1 MDGIRYG
8 SVLPLIPALCFAPKA
23 ACSCFSTF
31 SIFSWSLLVAGLAVS
46 VDMMLNCSVRNSTLD
61 TRFSSWVVLVSQACW
76 VLAVKVSYGWD
87 GVDRVALWV
96 DASARLALSSVLV
109 ILSTRSSMIFSR

>member
-31 SIFSWSLLVAGLAVS
+31 SIFSWSLLVSGLAVY

-61 TRFSSWVVLVSQACW
+61 IRFSSWVVFVSQACW
-76 VLAVKVSYGWD
+76 VLAVKVSCGWD
-87 GVDRVALWV
+87 EVDRVALWV

>member
-23 ACSCFSTF
+23 ACSCFSTL
-31 SIFSWSLLVAGLAVS
+31 SIFSWSLFVSGVAGY
-46 VDMMLNCSVRNSTLD
+46 VDRTLNCSIRNSTAVIRL
-61 TRFSSWVVLVSQACW
+61 SSWVVLVSHAFW
-76 VLAVKVSYGWD
+76 VEAIYVICGWD
-87 GVDRVALWV
+87 EVDRVALWV
-96 DASARLALSSVLV
+96 DASARSALSSAFV